1 MEMPPSD
8 RLAQDRLLALETD
21 VAAPFFH
28 SCRHRFGRAGLVS
41 LSIAFLF

>member
-8 RLAQDRLLALETD
+8 RLAQDRLLALETG
-21 VAAPFFH
+21 VAAPLFILAAI
-28 SCRHRFGRAGLVS
+28 GLAGLALVS

>member
-21 VAAPFFH
+21 VAAPFSIFAAT
-28 SCRHRFGRAGLVS
+28 GLAGL
-41 LSIAFLF
+41 AW